1 VDLGAFLGGLGT
13 FLEKLSELAEKGEEL
28 RKTGEI
34 RGLDSEG
41 KLRGIYGFNVKV
53 GLGEEGVNVEPFG
66 NVRKDEE
73 TGTAVVHEV
82 REPMVDVVELAAQPL
97 HQLEL
102 LLGEDHALLDAR
114 AGGEH
119 RLHDAHPQQGDGEDQ
134 AHGRDQQALA
144 RREVAEG
151 GPQSLEQLLHPR
163 SPASGSLRLMV
174 TLKRLLPVLGSFSM
188 APIRALAKGP
198 NLAS

>member
-82 REPMVDVVELAAQPL
+82 REPMVAVFEEPDHVLVVAEMPGIAEEDVR
-97 HQLEL
+97 LEL
-102 LLGEDHALLDAR
+102 EDDILTI
-114 AGGEH
+114 
-119 RLHDAHPQQGDGEDQ
+119 
-134 AHGRDQQALA
+134 
-144 RREVAEG
+144 VAERG
-151 GPQSLEQLLHPR
+151 DKKYRKEVLL
-163 SPASGSLRLMV
+163 PASFSTEQVSHTCRNG
-174 TLKRLLPVLGSFSM
+174 VLEVK
-188 APIRALAKGP
+188 LAKAPDEGP
-198 NLAS
+198 TA